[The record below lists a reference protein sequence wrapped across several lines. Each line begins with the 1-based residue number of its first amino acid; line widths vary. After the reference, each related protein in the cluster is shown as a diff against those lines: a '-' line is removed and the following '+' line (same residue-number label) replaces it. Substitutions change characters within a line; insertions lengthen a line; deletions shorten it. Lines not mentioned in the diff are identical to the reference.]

1 MIGKATLIVISREDK
16 IMSNIDF
23 NAAGFEPL
31 HDEIGTST
39 TAKAGSSKRA
49 GFGGGKK
56 KNQGPSLNVKKGG
69 KGPSAKVS
77 KPTKTSGKF
86 GGKGMK

>member
-1 MIGKATLIVISREDK
+1 MA
-16 IMSNIDF
+16 NIDRSVV
-23 NAAGFEPL
+23 NFETL
-31 HDEIGTST
+31 GDAEGS
-39 TAKAGSSKRA
+39 TAKAGSPKRA
-49 GFGGGKK
+49 GFGGSK

-86 GGKGMK
+86 GASKEGRAQGKGNNSKIR